1 MPRIG
6 RNPGGV
12 VKLTLSIRMDLF
24 PRKAILGG
32 FPMLGTIF
40 ILDCDQMLSGLIART
55 LRSQDFYCE
64 LAPPETTAADLKGR
78 NPVGVIIAA
87 ENGGTVCGL
96 DASLLRADLP
106 LLALGAAAVTI
117 CELLGGEAQALENA
131 AESVTLGLAE
141 SPLFEG
147 IAGGE
152 RVLKNLCD
160 LTLPED
166 ARAIATATERC
177 IGFAARETIYAV
189 QYNIER
195 NDPDSLRLLNNF
207 AQRICGLEPVWDVN
221 YIIHEAVETIREKA
235 GDGRV
240 LCAVSGGVDSAVSA
254 KLAHMAVGDRLT
266 CLFVDTGLFRRN
278 EPEGVAESFREM
290 PGVELRFFDAK
301 DVFLKALEGVRQ
313 DSEKERVAGS
323 LLKRVFYDQLREF
336 PGVKTVVLGTNY
348 NDTLYGLAVPVK
360 PPVGTEGQ
368 YVTVEPVR
376 ALFKSEVKRL
386 GERLALPRSIMER
399 QPFPAAGLASR
410 IMGAVTP
417 RKLSMLRD
425 ANTFFTE
432 EILRAGQEK
441 RLWQYY
447 AALSDNHDGRQGFV
461 AVLRACQSGDGEAFA
476 ARLPYDLLER
486 VTGRILAEIPQV
498 KRVVYDLTP
507 SYHYSFLE

>member
-1 MPRIG
+1 
-6 RNPGGV
+6 
-12 VKLTLSIRMDLF
+12 
-24 PRKAILGG
+24 
-32 FPMLGTIF
+32 MLGTIF

-266 CLFVDTGLFRRN
+266 CLFVDTGLFRKD
-278 EPEGVAESFREM
+278 EPKEVEAAFREM
-290 PGVELRFFDAK
+290 PGIQMHFTDAR
-301 DVFLKALEGVRQ
+301 DSFLKALEGVRAEA
-313 DSEKERVAGS
+313 EKERIVSS
-323 LLKRVFYDQLREF
+323 LLKQVFYEQLNDY
-336 PGVKTVVLGTNY
+336 PDVKTIVLGTNY
-348 NDTLYGLAVPVK
+348 NDTLYGMPVPVQ
-360 PPVGTEGQ
+360 PPIHSERAF
-368 YVTVEPVR
+368 VTIEPIR

-386 GERLALPRSIMER
+386 GERLAMPKSIMDR

-410 IMGAVTP
+410 VMGAVSP
-417 RKLSMLRD
+417 QKLRMLRE
-425 ANTFFTE
+425 ANAFFAE
-432 EILRAGQEK
+432 EILRSGQEK

-447 AALSDNHDGRQGFV
+447 AALSDNPDERQGY
-461 AVLRACQSGDGEAFA
+461 AIVLRACQAGDGEAYA
-476 ARLPYDLLER
+476 ARLPYDLTER
-486 VTGRILAEIPQV
+486 VTERILAEIPQIR
-498 KRVVYDLTP
+498 RVVYDLTP
-507 SYHYSFLE
+507 SYHYTFLE